1 MKRIFGVLS
10 LILLIP
16 VFVFLGSSNVVA
28 KEGDNQVTFYMFW
41 GDGCPHCARAKK
53 ELIPKLQEIK
63 NLKIKEYEVFKNEEN
78 QKVLEEVGKELGKD
92 AKSVPYIVVGDQVF
106 SGYSEAISKKV
117 IERIETC
124 KKEHC
129 EDKVANLVKNI
140 SSDYEDTNEDQKWTE
155 ENKESNKK
163 TDNVGAVVL
172 ISILGLIIM
181 ALIYFLS
188 NRKTKDNS
196 KKKNQKNKE

>member
-1 MKRIFGVLS
+1 MKRVFGVLS

-28 KEGDNQVTFYMFW
+28 KEGDNQVTFYMVW

-53 ELIPKLQEIK
+53 ELIPKRQEIK
-63 NLKIKEYEVFKNEEN
+63 KLKIKEYEVFKNEEN
-78 QKVLEEVGKELGKD
+78 QKILEEVGKELGKD

-106 SGYSEAISKKV
+106 SGYSEVISKQV

-140 SSDYEDTNEDQKWTE
+140 SSDYEDINEDQKWTE

-163 TDNVGAVVL
+163 TDNVGMVVL

-188 NRKTKDNS
+188 NKTKDNS